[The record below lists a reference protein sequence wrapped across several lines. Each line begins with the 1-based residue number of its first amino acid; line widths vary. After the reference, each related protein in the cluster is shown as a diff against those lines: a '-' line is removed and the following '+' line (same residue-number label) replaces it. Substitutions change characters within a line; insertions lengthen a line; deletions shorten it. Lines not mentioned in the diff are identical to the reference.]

1 MKLVLFDIDGT
12 LMDSGGAGRRAL
24 EYSFEELFG
33 VPDAF
38 RKISMSGKTDP
49 QIFAEALAQFG
60 IAMDGHGPLF
70 MKTYIKHLEREIDNP
85 GKELKPGVSEALR
98 ELSGMGNVSLGL
110 LTGNYEQGARIKLGA
125 LGVWEYF
132 GFGAY
137 GSDDADRDKLLPYAL
152 KRFEALKGFKSSYN
166 DCVVVGDTPRDVSCA
181 KPYGA
186 ATVAVATGKYSIHEL
201 SSSGADHVL
210 EDLSDLNRFLGCLGV
225 KGWRLG

>member
-33 VPDAF
+33 IPDAF
-38 RKISMSGKTDP
+38 RAISMSGKTDP
-49 QIFAEALAQFG
+49 QIFDEALAKFG
-60 IAMDGHGPLF
+60 ISMDGNGPVF
-70 MKTYIKHLEREIDNP
+70 MKTYIRYLEREIEKP
-85 GKELKPGVSEALR
+85 GKVLMPGVSQALSA
-98 ELSGMGNVSLGL
+98 LKGMGQVSLGL

-125 LGVWEYF
+125 LGIWNYF
-132 GFGAY
+132 GFGAF

-152 KRFEALKGFKSSYN
+152 KRFQALKGLNSSFS

-186 ATVAVATGKYSIHEL
+186 AAVAVATGKYSVDEL
-201 SSSGADHVL
+201 SATGADYVL
-210 EDLSDLNRFLGCLGV
+210 PDLSDLKKLLNCLG
-225 KGWRLG
+225 LGPGE